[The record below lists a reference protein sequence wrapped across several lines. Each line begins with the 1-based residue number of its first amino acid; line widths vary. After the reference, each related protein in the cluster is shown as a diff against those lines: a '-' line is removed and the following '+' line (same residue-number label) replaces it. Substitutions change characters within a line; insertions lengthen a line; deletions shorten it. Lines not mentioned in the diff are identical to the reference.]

1 MEIQPPGRR
10 AAQSTGAIVVVAG
23 ALMLVT
29 SLAFLFGL
37 VSDVAAGR
45 RGLVTVLVMAL
56 VGVLLLVLGR
66 KLLRWGSGDR
76 G

>member
-1 MEIQPPGRR
+1 VEIQPPVRR
-10 AAQSTGAIVVVAG
+10 VAQSIGAIVVVAG
-23 ALMLVT
+23 ALTLVT

-45 RGLVTVLVMAL
+45 RGLVTVLVTAFL
-56 VGVLLLVLGR
+56 GVVLLALGR